1 VAVGSVKPAVATLDL
16 RDFCAESEEE
26 SKEETKE
33 VTKQSRLKERLFT
46 NIDLKARRVVEW
58 QDELRDA

>member
-1 VAVGSVKPAVATLDL
+1 VTAGSVKPAVATLDP

-33 VTKQSRLKERLFT
+33 VTKQSRVCGEEKP
-46 NIDLKARRVVEW
+46 
-58 QDELRDA
+58 

>member
-16 RDFCAESEEE
+16 RDFCAQSEEE

-33 VTKQSRLKERLFT
+33 VTKQSKVCRDERVQVSNLG
-46 NIDLKARRVVEW
+46 V
-58 QDELRDA
+58 